1 MFFCIVICRSI
12 KSKFIQGIVEGISST
27 KLNYTRLI
35 IAEYLVGLD
44 SCVEDIISFMND
56 VLMLEIH
63 GHDEVDKTTTAK
75 TVYNKIADNFEG
87 SIYLERVRGKSAQLL
102 PLSNYKSF

>member
-1 MFFCIVICRSI
+1 M
-12 KSKFIQGIVEGISST
+12 EGISST

-75 TVYNKIADNFEG
+75 TVYNKIAGKFEG
-87 SIYLERVRGKSAQLL
+87 SIFLENVRGKSGTTDAIIQLQIFL
-102 PLSNYKSF
+102 ISSGLNVNTNVLGS